1 MEINDQNID
10 PNHIEQE
17 IPVQEDSKSSAQ
29 ESSFVWTTKTTIVV
43 IFILFISM
51 VFYIYNSLH
60 VAKAIKHREE
70 LKTSLKEFHSERISL
85 ESEITKASKQTQ
97 IAEKLRA
104 NGLQE
109 ITTPPIKITR
119 DPKK

>member
-1 MEINDQNID
+1 MEINN
-10 PNHIEQE
+10 PNIEQNNPEIE
-17 IPVQEDSKSSAQ
+17 IPDQDLNHQNQE
-29 ESSFVWTTKTTIVV
+29 EIPFVWTTKTTVIV

-70 LKTSLKEFHSERISL
+70 LKTTLKEFHSERISL
-85 ESEITKASKQTQ
+85 ESEITNASKQTQ
-97 IAEKLRA
+97 IAEKLKN
-104 NGLQE
+104 NGLKE

-119 DPKK
+119 DTKK

>member
-1 MEINDQNID
+1 MDQNNPEI
-10 PNHIEQE
+10 E
-17 IPVQEDSKSSAQ
+17 IPTQDFDAQ
-29 ESSFVWTTKTTIVV
+29 NQVENSFVWTTKTTVIV

-70 LKTSLKEFHSERISL
+70 LKTTLKEFHSERISL
-85 ESEITKASKQTQ
+85 ESEITNASKQTE
-97 IAEKLRA
+97 IAEKLKD
-104 NGLQE
+104 NGLKE